1 MIHIFVLSDCITDG
15 KIKRLIRKEC
25 VAGKHAADTI
35 SHYYVYKIS
44 FSKTP
49 DVTVIRIDALFMCI
63 VVSK

>member
-1 MIHIFVLSDCITDG
+1 MEKSRDIF
-15 KIKRLIRKEC
+15 
-25 VAGKHAADTI
+25 AGRMWLEKLAADTI

-49 DVTVIRIDALFMCI
+49 DGTVIRIDALFMCI